1 MEGAPSTPLA
11 TGASTNFSWGLSCP
25 GKSGEEISVLLSDGV
40 TTLIEVTGKLA

>member
-11 TGASTNFSWGLSCP
+11 TGASIKFSWGLSCP
-25 GKSGEEISVLLSDGV
+25 GNSGEEISVLLSDGV